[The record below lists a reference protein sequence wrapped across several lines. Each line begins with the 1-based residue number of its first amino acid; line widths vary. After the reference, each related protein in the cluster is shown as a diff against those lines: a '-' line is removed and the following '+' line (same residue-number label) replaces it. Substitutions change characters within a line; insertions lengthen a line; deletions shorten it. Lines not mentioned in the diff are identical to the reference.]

1 MKLAIGYVS
10 RNRPMSAHT
19 RLKFTSLAVAISAVT
34 GCASRRAPAA
44 TGEPASVEAPTS
56 AAAVPLAAM
65 AGRPVV
71 VLPVQYVTF
80 VDSVSGRQNSPL
92 AVQYLASMDD
102 SIASALADRGLTSWT
117 FARGITASARRNE
130 GMTADPHA
138 LSAERFRRLVKAGD
152 DALPEPLGSQIRSL
166 VALREARYVILP
178 AALRIENRIVGGRG
192 SLLVYLIDTRTERVA
207 WSGEVRGE
215 GTLSIAQ
222 AIGRTAQH
230 LADLVTAR

>member
-1 MKLAIGYVS
+1 M
-10 RNRPMSAHT
+10 
-19 RLKFTSLAVAISAVT
+19 
-34 GCASRRAPAA
+34 
-44 TGEPASVEAPTS
+44 
-56 AAAVPLAAM
+56 VPLAAM

-71 VLPVQYVTF
+71 VLPVQYVSF
-80 VDSVSGRQNSPL
+80 LDSASRRQDSPL

-138 LSAERFRRLVKAGD
+138 LSAERFRRLVPAGD

-166 VALREARYVILP
+166 VALREGRYVILP